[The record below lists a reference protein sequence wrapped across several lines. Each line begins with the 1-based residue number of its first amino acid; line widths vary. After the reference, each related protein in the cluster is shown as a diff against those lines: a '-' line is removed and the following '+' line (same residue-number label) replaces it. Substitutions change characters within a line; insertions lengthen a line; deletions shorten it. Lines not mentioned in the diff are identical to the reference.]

1 MADPAAR
8 DESPAPNGCEPGRSR
23 VLLVEDDDLDVIAFH
38 RVMASLGLDIEL
50 QRARNAI
57 EAFEMLRLQLEEG
70 RSESMLIVLD
80 LNMPSMNGI
89 EFLAQLRADPA
100 LRSSVV
106 FAFTTSD
113 SPDDMRRCFE
123 HNVAAYLTKEVDEDS
138 TRKLAEL
145 IEVYLRTVRMPRIEA
160 VPAS

>member
-1 MADPAAR
+1 MVDPVSTT
-8 DESPAPNGCEPGRSR
+8 DGPAQSGYEPGRSR

-38 RVMASLGLDIEL
+38 RVIASLGISIEL
-50 QRARNAI
+50 QRARNAA
-57 EAFEMLRLQLEEG
+57 EAFEMLRLQVEEQ

-89 EFLAQLRADPA
+89 EFLAELRQDPE
-100 LRSSVV
+100 LSSSVV

-113 SPDDMRRCFE
+113 DPEDMRRCFE
-123 HNVAAYLTKEVDEDS
+123 HHVAAYVTKQVDEDS
-138 TRKLAEL
+138 TKKLAEL
-145 IEVYLRTVRMPRIEA
+145 IEIYLRSVRMPRIEA